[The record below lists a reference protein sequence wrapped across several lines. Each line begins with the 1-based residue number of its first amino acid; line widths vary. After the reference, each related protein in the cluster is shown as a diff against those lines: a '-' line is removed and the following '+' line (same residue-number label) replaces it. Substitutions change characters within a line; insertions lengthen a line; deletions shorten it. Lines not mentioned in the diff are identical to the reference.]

1 MRQALAAAVVAIA
14 LLATPVFPDGRPSAT
29 GSVQGTVFTLDSKG
43 SRSVIPAAK
52 ISLDGPK
59 HMETESQGAGLFAFS
74 AVPPGSY
81 KISAQAPGMK
91 TTQDVVVVA
100 DATSEVSLEM
110 KLATVNQTVTVTASA
125 DPREADDPPATN
137 HIGGSTV
144 VDAPNTDERF
154 ESLLPLVPGVVR
166 GPDGRINLK
175 GTRDAQSGMV
185 VDSANVTDP
194 ATGSPAIEVPIDVVS
209 SVQVISNPYDPE
221 YGQFTGAV
229 SSVDTKTGDYDKL
242 HFSIQNL
249 IPRARDRDGHILGI
263 GAFTPRTTVTVPL
276 IKGRLTLTQSL
287 EYRGVDTPVNSL
299 PYNARDTKLEGYDSY
314 TQLDAIISPKQTATF
329 SFLLYPQ
336 KLNYFGLNTFTP
348 QSSTSDFH
356 QRGYEVYGQDHYA
369 LSGQSMLTSQ
379 ISYRTFDADLTA
391 QSNDPYQLLIDTT
404 EGGFFGRQ
412 ARSSSRVE
420 WQEIYQGP
428 RRHFLGSHQLKA
440 GVNYAHSELNA
451 TETFLPVQIVGTTG
465 ATIEQIAFTPAS
477 SFSVGENE
485 TAGFVTDQWTLNS
498 RLTVSPGLRFDND
511 SITSSNHLSPRLGFL
526 LALTRDGKTLLQ
538 GGAGVFY
545 GRVPLL
551 LPAFPEMPGRTVTIF
566 DQSGGLESVTPFA
579 NRIAD
584 RLENPRSTG
593 WNLGLDR
600 QLTSALLLRVA
611 YEQRNTAKDFV
622 VSPITTGPSGILSLS
637 NSGFDSY
644 REFQVT
650 GQYRVRRNLLNASY
664 VRSRAYGDLNDF
676 FQFFGNL
683 PTPVIQPDARA
694 RLPFD
699 APNRFLFWGDF
710 SAPWKLRVSPV
721 FDLHT
726 GFPYSVVNE
735 YREFVGP
742 EDSNRFPRFA
752 SVDLQV
758 LRPIALP
765 FGDRR
770 IHALVG
776 GGAFNLFNHDDPRDV
791 QNDLNSEHFG
801 QFFNSA
807 WREYKGK
814 FVLEF

>member
-1 MRQALAAAVVAIA
+1 MRWLVIIVGIA
-14 LLATPVFPDGRPSAT
+14 LLDPCVFGQSTRQTT
-29 GSVQGTVFTLDSKG
+29 GTIQGVVFTLDSKG
-43 SRSVIPAAK
+43 ERTVIPAAQ

-59 HMETESQGAGLFAFS
+59 HLKTQSEGEGLFAF
-74 AVPPGSY
+74 AALPPGNY
-81 KISAQAPGMK
+81 RITAGATGMAAARN
-91 TTQDVVVVA
+91 VVVEA
-100 DATSEVSLEM
+100 GATSEVDLEM
-110 KLATVNQTVTVTASA
+110 TLEAVKQSVTVTATA
-125 DPREADDPPATN
+125 DPPEPNDPPATN
-137 HIGGSTV
+137 RIGAATI
-144 VDAPNTDERF
+144 VDAPNADERF

-175 GTRDAQSGMV
+175 GTRDTQSGML

-194 ATGSPAIEVPIDVVS
+194 ATGSTAIEVPIDVVS

-221 YGQFTGAV
+221 YGELTGAV
-229 SSVDTKTGDYDKL
+229 SSIDTKTGDYDKP

-276 IKGRLTLTQSL
+276 IKGRLALTQSL
-287 EYRGVDTPVNSL
+287 EYRSVYTPVNSL

-314 TQLDAIISPKQTATF
+314 TQLDAIVSPKQTATF

-348 QSSTSDFH
+348 QPSTADFH
-356 QRGYEVYGQDHYA
+356 QRGYEIYGQDHYA
-369 LSGQSMLTSQ
+369 LSEQSLLTSQ

-404 EGGFFGRQ
+404 EGGFFNRQ
-412 ARSSSRVE
+412 ARRSSRVE

-428 RRHFLGSHQLKA
+428 SWHLLGSHQLKA
-440 GVNYAHSELNA
+440 GINYAHAELSA
-451 TETFLPVQIVGTTG
+451 TETFLPVQIVGTNG
-465 ATIEQIAFTPAS
+465 AMIEQIAFTPAS

-485 TAGFVTDQWTLNS
+485 TAWFVTDQWALNS
-498 RLTVSPGLRFDND
+498 RLTLSPGLRFDND
-511 SITSSNHLSPRLGFL
+511 SVTSSNHLSPRLGFL
-526 LALTRDGKTLLQ
+526 LALTGDGKTLLK

-551 LPAFPEMPGRTVTIF
+551 LPAFPDIPGRTVTIF
-566 DQSGGLESVTPFA
+566 DANGVLESVTPFV
-579 NRIAD
+579 NRITN

-593 WNLGLDR
+593 WNLALDR

-611 YEQRNTAKDFV
+611 YEQRNTARDFV
-622 VSPITTGPSGILSLS
+622 VSPITNGTSGVLSLS

-650 GQYRVRRNLLNASY
+650 GQYRMRRNLLNASY

-683 PTPVIQPDARA
+683 PEPVIEPDARA

-699 APNRFLFWGDF
+699 APNRVLFWGDF

-742 EDSNRFPRFA
+742 QDSDRFPRFA
-752 SVDLQV
+752 SVDLQI

-765 FGDRR
+765 LGDRR
-770 IHALVG
+770 IHALIG

-791 QNDLNSEHFG
+791 QNDLDSQHFG
-801 QFFNSA
+801 EFFNSA